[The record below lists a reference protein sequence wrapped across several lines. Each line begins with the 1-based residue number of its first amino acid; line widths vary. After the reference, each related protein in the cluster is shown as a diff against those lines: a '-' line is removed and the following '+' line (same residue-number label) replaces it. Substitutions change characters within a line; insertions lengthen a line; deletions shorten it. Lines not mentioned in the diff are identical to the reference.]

1 MILFSLKLIFI
12 FSQKTD
18 YVTSNH
24 LKGIINILEERE
36 NFMETILNAL
46 NPSQREAVE
55 HIDGAMLILAGA
67 GSGKTKTLTTRLA
80 YLVGEV
86 GIDPANTL
94 TLTFTNKA
102 ASEMRERALKLMPSR
117 VSYPPLLCTFHK
129 FGLLFLKFHIEKLGR
144 SNGFV
149 IIDSDDKKRLI
160 RAIAK
165 EKKIDLNLAFIASEI
180 SKYKNS
186 ILSPE
191 LVLEKAELPDY
202 KKIASIYVDYQK
214 NIEENNLVDFDDLLM
229 LTYKILSEND
239 DLRKETSNRYKYIMV
254 DEYQDTNELQF
265 QLLELL
271 SSEHNNLC
279 VVGDDDQS
287 IYGWRGANIRNIL
300 EFSNNFETCKT
311 VKLET
316 NYRSTEPILKAANTL
331 IEHNSTRLGK
341 KLTSH
346 KGAGDD
352 VKLLHSLD
360 ESMEAKAIA
369 HAIQKLLDEGT
380 DPDEIAVLY
389 RINALSRSLEEGFS
403 KAGLGFKLIGGMRFY
418 ERAEIKDLISYLRVL
433 SNPHDD
439 FSLVRIINKP
449 KRGIGKASIEKL
461 QKAAFDTKDSLYGY
475 VQKMTLG
482 EVDTIVSKKV
492 STSLA
497 QLVQDIAFLQEA
509 LQSELGNFITLFE
522 ERIKLK
528 DHYAGM
534 VDGMD
539 RILNIDEFYG
549 YFRDAIIKNPDLT
562 LDEFLNDISLQS
574 DQDQIEENAIT
585 IMSIHAAKGLEFEH
599 LFVIGLEEEFFPLLG
614 EGCNMEEER
623 RLGYVAI
630 TRAKSDLTLCYVD
643 SRFYKG
649 RRKMIDKSRFLG
661 EAGLIQDTSLKI
673 TKQADFKKGDLV
685 KHKIFGI
692 GRVQAAN
699 KSGKEY
705 KLLINFGG
713 NKKEI
718 LSSFVQSI

>member
-1 MILFSLKLIFI
+1 
-12 FSQKTD
+12 
-18 YVTSNH
+18 
-24 LKGIINILEERE
+24 
-36 NFMETILNAL
+36 METILEQLNAA
-46 NPSQREAVE
+46 QREAVE
-55 HIDGAMLILAGA
+55 HIDGALLILAGA

-80 YLVGEV
+80 YLIGEV

-102 ASEMRERALKLMPSR
+102 AAEMRDRALKLVQGKS
-117 VSYPPLLCTFHK
+117 SYPPLLCTFHK

-144 SNGFV
+144 GNNFV

-160 RAIAK
+160 RNIAK
-165 EKKIDLNLAFIASEI
+165 ELKIDLNISFIASEI

-186 ILSPE
+186 LLSPE
-191 LVLEKAELPDY
+191 VVKKNAELSDY
-202 KKIASIYVDYQK
+202 KKVAEIYEKYQE
-214 NIEENNLVDFDDLLM
+214 NITENNLVDFDDLLM
-229 LTYKILSEND
+229 LTYQILDSDPE
-239 DLRKETSNRYKYIMV
+239 LRKETSRRYQYIMV
-254 DEYQDTNELQF
+254 DEYQDTNELQYK
-265 QLLELL
+265 LLEHLC
-271 SSEHNNLC
+271 SEHGNLC

-300 EFSNNFETCKT
+300 EFHENFENTKV

-331 IEHNSTRLGK
+331 IEHNSRRLGK
-341 KLTSH
+341 QLSSH
-346 KGAGDD
+346 KGEGQEI
-352 VKLLHSLD
+352 KLLHSLD
-360 ESMEAKAIA
+360 ESLEAKSIA
-369 HAIQKLLDEGT
+369 HEIHKLIDSGA
-380 DPDEIAVLY
+380 DPEEIAVLY
-389 RINALSRSLEEGFS
+389 RINALSRSLEEGFT
-403 KAGLGFKLIGGMRFY
+403 KEGLGFKLIGGMRFY
-418 ERAEIKDLISYLRVL
+418 ERAEIKDIISYFRVV

-439 FSLVRIINKP
+439 FSLLRIINKP

-461 QKAAFDTKDSLYGY
+461 QKEAYDKHLSLYGY
-475 VQKMTLG
+475 IEKSLAG
-482 EVDTIVSKKV
+482 EYPMVVSKKV
-492 STSLA
+492 ANALEK
-497 QLVQDIAFLQEA
+497 LLEGIKA
-509 LQSELGNFITLFE
+509 LQDEMTHSLHNFIDIFE

-534 VDGMD
+534 VDGFE
-539 RILNIDEFYG
+539 RLLNIDEFYG
-549 YFRDAIIKNPDLT
+549 YFRDAVAKNPELN
-562 LDEFLNDISLQS
+562 LDEFLNDITLQS

-614 EGCNMEEER
+614 EGCDMEEER

-661 EAGLIQDTSLKI
+661 EAGLIQDASLKI
-673 TKQADFKKGDLV
+673 TKSSAFKKGDLV

-699 KSGKEY
+699 KSGKDY

-718 LSSFVQSI
+718 LSSFVQPI

>member
-1 MILFSLKLIFI
+1 
-12 FSQKTD
+12 
-18 YVTSNH
+18 
-24 LKGIINILEERE
+24 
-36 NFMETILNAL
+36 METIMNGL
-46 NPSQREAVE
+46 NPSQQEAAK
-55 HIDGAMLILAGA
+55 HIDGPMLILAGA
-67 GSGKTKTLTTRLA
+67 GSGKTKTLTARLA
-80 YLVGEV
+80 YLVGVV

-102 ASEMRERALKLMPSR
+102 AAEMRERALKLLPSR

-160 RAIAK
+160 RSIAK
-165 EKKIDLNLAFIASEI
+165 EKKIDLNLSFIASEI

-191 LVLEKAELPDY
+191 IVEQKAELPDY
-202 KKIASIYVDYQK
+202 KKIASIYVAYQK

-239 DLRKETSNRYKYIMV
+239 DLRKETSHRYQYIMV

-300 EFSNNFETCKT
+300 EFADNFNTCKT

-316 NYRSTEPILKAANTL
+316 NYRSTEPILKAANML
-331 IEHNSTRLGK
+331 IEHNSIRHGK
-341 KLTSH
+341 TLSSH
-346 KGAGDD
+346 KGKGQE

-369 HAIQKLLDEGT
+369 HKIQKLLDVGT

-418 ERAEIKDLISYLRVL
+418 ERAEIKDIISYFRVL

-439 FSLVRIINKP
+439 FSLIRIINKP
-449 KRGIGKASIEKL
+449 KRGIGKASIDKL
-461 QKAAFDTKDSLYGY
+461 LAAAFESKVSLFEYIE
-475 VQKMTLG
+475 KSLRG
-482 EVDTIVSKKV
+482 ELPLIISKKV
-492 STSLA
+492 ASSLT
-497 QLVQDIAFLQEA
+497 QLVEDVKLLQIEVS
-509 LQSELGNFITLFE
+509 QTLGNFISLFE
-522 ERIKLK
+522 ELMKLK

-549 YFRDAIIKNPDLT
+549 YFRDAVIKNPDLT

-673 TKQADFKKGDLV
+673 TKQAAFKKGDLV

-718 LSSFVQSI
+718 LSSFVQTI

>member
-1 MILFSLKLIFI
+1 MKEIL
-12 FSQKTD
+12 
-18 YVTSNH
+18 
-24 LKGIINILEERE
+24 GE
-36 NFMETILNAL
+36 L
-46 NPSQREAVE
+46 NPAQQKAVQ
-55 HIDGAMLILAGA
+55 HIDGPMLILAGA

-102 ASEMRERALKLMPSR
+102 ATEMRERALKLISNKI
-117 VSYPPLLCTFHK
+117 SYPPLLCTFHK
-129 FGLLFLKFHIEKLGR
+129 FGLLFLKFHIEKIGR
-144 SNGFV
+144 SNAFV
-149 IIDSDDKKRLI
+149 IIDSDDKKRVL
-160 RAIAK
+160 RSIAK
-165 EKKIDLNLAFIASEI
+165 ELKIDLNIAFIASEI

-186 ILSPE
+186 LLSPQV
-191 LVLEKAELPDY
+191 VLEKAELPDY
-202 KKIASIYVDYQK
+202 KKIANIYVKYQE

-229 LTYKILSEND
+229 LTYKILRQD
-239 DLRKETSNRYKYIMV
+239 DGLRKETSQRYKYIMV

-271 SSEHNNLC
+271 ASEHNNLC

-300 EFSNNFETCKT
+300 EFSDNFKSCKT

-316 NYRSTEPILKAANTL
+316 NYRSTEPILNAANLL

-341 KLTSH
+341 KLTSN
-346 KGAGDD
+346 KGKGDD

-369 HAIQKLLDEGT
+369 KEVQKLLDSGVN
-380 DPDEIAVLY
+380 PDEIAVLY
-389 RINALSRSLEEGFS
+389 RINALSRSLEEGFTKEGVS
-403 KAGLGFKLIGGMRFY
+403 FKLIGGMRFY
-418 ERAEIKDLISYLRVL
+418 ERAEIKDIISYLRVI

-439 FSLVRIINKP
+439 FSLLRIINKP

-461 QKAAFDTKDSLYGY
+461 QQAAFNEKLSLYEY
-475 VQKMTLG
+475 IEKSNHG
-482 EVDTIVSKKV
+482 ELPTVVSKKV
-492 STSLA
+492 ATSLA
-497 QLVQDIAFLQEA
+497 KLVASIKLLQES
-509 LQSELGNFITLFE
+509 LESQLENFITLFE
-522 ERIKLK
+522 EQIKLK
-528 DHYAGM
+528 DHYASM

-549 YFRDAIIKNPDLT
+549 YFRDGVIKNPNLA

-673 TKQADFKKGDLV
+673 TKSSTFKKGDLV

-699 KSGKEY
+699 KSGHEY

>member
-1 MILFSLKLIFI
+1 M
-12 FSQKTD
+12 KT
-18 YVTSNH
+18 
-24 LKGIINILEERE
+24 ILE
-36 NFMETILNAL
+36 AL
-46 NPSQREAVE
+46 NPAQREAVE
-55 HIDGAMLILAGA
+55 HIDGPMLILAGA
-67 GSGKTKTLTTRLA
+67 GSGKTKTLTSRLA
-80 YLVGEV
+80 YLVGV
-86 GIDPANTL
+86 IGIDPANTL

-102 ASEMRERALKLMPSR
+102 AAEMRERALKLMPSK

-144 SNGFV
+144 SNAFV
-149 IIDSDDKKRLI
+149 IIDSDDKKRLL
-160 RAIAK
+160 RSLAK
-165 EKKIDLNLAFIASEI
+165 ELKIDLNLAFIASEI

-186 ILSPE
+186 LLSPE
-191 LVLEKAELPDY
+191 LVLKKAELPDY
-202 KKIASIYVDYQK
+202 KKIATIYVKYQA

-229 LTYKILSEND
+229 LTHKILIEND

-300 EFSNNFETCKT
+300 EFANNFKVCKT

-346 KGAGDD
+346 KGAGKD

-369 HAIQKLLDEGT
+369 KEVQKLLDSGT
-380 DPDEIAVLY
+380 NPDEIAVLY
-389 RINALSRSLEEGFS
+389 RINALSRSLEEGFT
-403 KAGLGFKLIGGMRFY
+403 KEGVAFKLIGGMRFY
-418 ERAEIKDLISYLRVL
+418 ERAEIKDIISYLRVL
-433 SNPHDD
+433 SNPNDD
-439 FSLVRIINKP
+439 FSLARIINKP

-461 QKAAFDTKDSLYGY
+461 RKAAFDAKTSLFGYIQQSSKD
-475 VQKMTLG
+475 
-482 EVDTIVSKKV
+482 EIETIISKKV
-492 STSLA
+492 ATSLSK
-497 QLVQDIAFLQEA
+497 LLEVITLLQES
-509 LQSELGNFITLFE
+509 LHDELGNFITLFE
-522 ERIKLK
+522 EHIKLK

-549 YFRDAIIKNPDLT
+549 YFRDAVVKNPDLT

-574 DQDQIEENAIT
+574 DQDQIEEDAIT

-661 EAGLIQDTSLKI
+661 EAGLISDTSLKI
-673 TKQADFKKGDLV
+673 TKQAAFKKGDLV

>member
-1 MILFSLKLIFI
+1 
-12 FSQKTD
+12 
-18 YVTSNH
+18 
-24 LKGIINILEERE
+24 
-36 NFMETILNAL
+36 METLLKAL

-55 HIDGAMLILAGA
+55 HIDGPMLILAGA

-80 YLVGEV
+80 YLIGVV

-102 ASEMRERALKLMPSR
+102 AAQMRERALKLISNQI
-117 VSYPPLLCTFHK
+117 SYPPLLCTFHK

-144 SNGFV
+144 RNTFV

-160 RAIAK
+160 RSLAK
-165 EKKIDLNLAFIASEI
+165 ELKIDLNIAFIASEI

-186 ILSPE
+186 LLSPE

-202 KKIASIYVDYQK
+202 KKIATIYVKYQA

-229 LTYKILSEND
+229 LTHKILSENNE
-239 DLRKETSNRYKYIMV
+239 LRKETSNRYQYIMV

-300 EFSNNFETCKT
+300 EFSNNFEVCKT

-341 KLTSH
+341 KLVSH
-346 KGAGDD
+346 KGSGQE
-352 VKLLHSLD
+352 VQLLHSLD

-369 HAIQKLLDEGT
+369 RAIHKLLDAGE

-389 RINALSRSLEEGFS
+389 RINALSRSLEEGFT
-403 KAGLGFKLIGGMRFY
+403 KEGLGFKLIGGMRFY
-418 ERAEIKDLISYLRVL
+418 ERAEIKDIISYLRVL
-433 SNPHDD
+433 SNPNDD
-439 FSLVRIINKP
+439 FSLLRIINKP
-449 KRGIGKASIEKL
+449 KRGIGKTSIEKL
-461 QKAAFDTKDSLYGY
+461 QKAAFEAQLPLHTYIEKSISGK
-475 VQKMTLG
+475 VP
-482 EVDTIVSKKV
+482 EVVSKKI
-492 STSLA
+492 TTALK
-497 QLVQDIAFLQEA
+497 QLLQNIKL
-509 LQSELGNFITLFE
+509 LQKELNNDLGNFITLFE
-522 ERIKLK
+522 ESMKLK
-528 DHYAGM
+528 DHYVGM

-549 YFRDAIIKNPDLT
+549 YFRDAVNKNPDLT

-614 EGCNMEEER
+614 EGSNMEEER

-673 TKQADFKKGDLV
+673 TKSSTFKKGDLV

>member
-1 MILFSLKLIFI
+1 
-12 FSQKTD
+12 
-18 YVTSNH
+18 
-24 LKGIINILEERE
+24 
-36 NFMETILNAL
+36 METILNAL
-46 NPSQREAVE
+46 NPSQREAVQ

-102 ASEMRERALKLMPSR
+102 AAEMRERALKLMPTK

-144 SNGFV
+144 SNAFV
-149 IIDSDDKKRLI
+149 IIDSDDKKRLL
-160 RAIAK
+160 RSIAK
-165 EKKIDLNLAFIASEI
+165 ELKVDLNIAFIASEI

-191 LVLEKAELPDY
+191 VVLEKAELSDY
-202 KKIASIYVDYQK
+202 KKIANIYVKYQA

-229 LTYKILSEND
+229 LTYQILKED
-239 DLRKETSNRYKYIMV
+239 DNLRKETSNRYKYIMV

-271 SSEHNNLC
+271 SSEHSNLC

-300 EFSNNFETCKT
+300 EFADNFEVCKT
-311 VKLET
+311 VKLEI

-346 KGAGDD
+346 KGAGQE

-360 ESMEAKAIA
+360 ESLEAKSIA
-369 HAIQKLLDEGT
+369 HAIQKLLDEGA

-389 RINALSRSLEEGFS
+389 RINALSRSLEEGFT
-403 KAGLGFKLIGGMRFY
+403 KASLGFKLIGGMRFY

-433 SNPHDD
+433 SYPHDD
-439 FSLVRIINKP
+439 FSLIRIINKP

-461 QKAAFDTKDSLYGY
+461 QKAALDSHISLYGY
-475 VQKMTLG
+475 IEKMTLG
-482 EVDTIVSKKV
+482 EVETVVSKKV
-492 STSLA
+492 STALDK
-497 QLVQDIAFLQEA
+497 LVKDIYLLQEA
-509 LQSELGNFITLFE
+509 LKNELGNFITLFE
-522 ERIKLK
+522 EHIKLK

-549 YFRDAIIKNPDLT
+549 YFRDAVMKNPDLT

-574 DQDQIEENAIT
+574 DQDQIEEDAIT

-614 EGCNMEEER
+614 EGTNMEEER

-661 EAGLIQDTSLKI
+661 ESGLIQDTSLKI
-673 TKQADFKKGDLV
+673 TKASTFKKGDLV

>member
-1 MILFSLKLIFI
+1 MEMILN
-12 FSQKTD
+12 D
-18 YVTSNH
+18 
-24 LKGIINILEERE
+24 
-36 NFMETILNAL
+36 LNQA
-46 NPSQREAVE
+46 QREAVE
-55 HIDGAMLILAGA
+55 HIDGPMLILAGA
-67 GSGKTKTLTTRLA
+67 GSGKTKTLTSRLA
-80 YLVGEV
+80 YLVGVV

-102 ASEMRERALKLMPSR
+102 AAEMRERALKLMPSR

-129 FGLLFLKFHIEKLGR
+129 FGLLFLKFHIEKIGR
-144 SNGFV
+144 SNAFV
-149 IIDSDDKKRLI
+149 IIDSDDKKRLL
-160 RAIAK
+160 RSIAK
-165 EKKIDLNLAFIASEI
+165 ELKIDLNLSFIASEI

-186 ILSPE
+186 LLSPK

-202 KKIASIYVDYQK
+202 KKIATIYVKYQA

-229 LTYKILSEND
+229 LTHKILSEND

-271 SSEHNNLC
+271 SSEHDNLC

-300 EFSNNFETCKT
+300 EFADNFETCKT

-316 NYRSTEPILKAANTL
+316 NYRSTEPILKAANAL

-346 KGAGDD
+346 KGAGKD

-369 HAIQKLLDEGT
+369 KEVKKLLDAGT

-389 RINALSRSLEEGFS
+389 RINALSRSLEEGFT
-403 KAGLGFKLIGGMRFY
+403 KEGVGFKLIGGMRFY
-418 ERAEIKDLISYLRVL
+418 ERAEIKDIISYLRIL
-433 SNPHDD
+433 SNPNDD
-439 FSLVRIINKP
+439 FSLIRIINKP

-461 QKAAFDTKDSLYGY
+461 QKAAFDSQTSLFGY
-475 VQKMTLG
+475 MEKLSAH
-482 EVDTIVSKKV
+482 EVESVVSKKV
-492 STSLA
+492 SLGLA
-497 QLVQDIAFLQEA
+497 KLLEDIKFLQESI
-509 LQSELGNFITLFE
+509 QNELGNFITLFE
-522 ERIKLK
+522 EHIKLK

-549 YFRDAIIKNPDLT
+549 YFRDAVIKNPDLT

-614 EGCNMEEER
+614 EGSNMEEER

-673 TKQADFKKGDLV
+673 TKQAAFKKGDLV

>member
-1 MILFSLKLIFI
+1 
-12 FSQKTD
+12 
-18 YVTSNH
+18 
-24 LKGIINILEERE
+24 
-36 NFMETILNAL
+36 METILNAL
-46 NPSQREAVE
+46 NPAQREAVE

-102 ASEMRERALKLMPSR
+102 ASEMRERALKLMLSR

-191 LVLEKAELPDY
+191 LVVEKAELPDY
-202 KKIASIYVDYQK
+202 KKIASIYVEYQK

-300 EFSNNFETCKT
+300 EFSSNFEKCKT

-341 KLTSH
+341 KLTSD
-346 KGAGDD
+346 KGAGED

-403 KAGLGFKLIGGMRFY
+403 KAGLSFKLIGGMRFY

-439 FSLVRIINKP
+439 FSLIRIINKP

-461 QKAAFDTKDSLYGY
+461 QKAAFDMQTSLYGY
-475 VQKMTLG
+475 IKKMTLG
-482 EVDTIVSKKV
+482 EVETIVSKKV
-492 STSLA
+492 ATSLGK
-497 QLVQDIAFLQEA
+497 LVQDIEFLQEA
-509 LQSELGNFITLFE
+509 LQNELGNFITLFE
-522 ERIKLK
+522 ERIQLK
-528 DHYAGM
+528 DHYTGM

-549 YFRDAIIKNPDLT
+549 YFRDAVIKNPDLT

-673 TKQADFKKGDLV
+673 TKQAAFKKGDLV

>member
-1 MILFSLKLIFI
+1 
-12 FSQKTD
+12 
-18 YVTSNH
+18 
-24 LKGIINILEERE
+24 
-36 NFMETILNAL
+36 METILNDL
-46 NPSQREAVE
+46 NPAQREAVE
-55 HIDGAMLILAGA
+55 HIDGPMLILAGA
-67 GSGKTKTLTTRLA
+67 GSGKTKTLTSRLA
-80 YLVGEV
+80 YLVGV
-86 GIDPANTL
+86 IGIDPANTL

-102 ASEMRERALKLMPSR
+102 AAEMRERALKLMPSK

-144 SNGFV
+144 SNAFV
-149 IIDSDDKKRLI
+149 IIDSDDKKRLL

-165 EKKIDLNLAFIASEI
+165 ELKVDLNLSFIASEI

-186 ILSPE
+186 LLSPE

-202 KKIASIYVDYQK
+202 KKIANIYVKYQA

-229 LTYKILSEND
+229 LTHKILSSND

-300 EFSNNFETCKT
+300 EFANNFKVCKT

-346 KGAGDD
+346 KGAGED

-360 ESMEAKAIA
+360 ESMESKAIA
-369 HAIQKLLDEGT
+369 KEVQKLLDSGT

-389 RINALSRSLEEGFS
+389 RINALSRSLEEGFT
-403 KAGLGFKLIGGMRFY
+403 KEGVGFKLIGGMRFY
-418 ERAEIKDLISYLRVL
+418 ERAEIKDIISYLRVL
-433 SNPHDD
+433 SNPNDD

-461 QKAAFDTKDSLYGY
+461 QKAAFEHQTSLFGY
-475 VQKMTLG
+475 IEKASRGDV
-482 EVDTIVSKKV
+482 ENVVSKKV
-492 STSLA
+492 SSSLM
-497 QLVQDIAFLQEA
+497 QLLEDVKLLQES
-509 LQSELGNFITLFE
+509 LQRELGNFITLFE
-522 ERIKLK
+522 EHIKLK

-549 YFRDAIIKNPDLT
+549 YFRDAVIKNPDLT

-574 DQDQIEENAIT
+574 DQDQIEEDAIT

-661 EAGLIQDTSLKI
+661 EAGLISDTSLKI
-673 TKQADFKKGDLV
+673 TKQAAFKKGDLV

>member
-1 MILFSLKLIFI
+1 
-12 FSQKTD
+12 
-18 YVTSNH
+18 
-24 LKGIINILEERE
+24 
-36 NFMETILNAL
+36 
-46 NPSQREAVE
+46 
-55 HIDGAMLILAGA
+55 
-67 GSGKTKTLTTRLA
+67 
-80 YLVGEV
+80 
-86 GIDPANTL
+86 
-94 TLTFTNKA
+94 
-102 ASEMRERALKLMPSR
+102 
-117 VSYPPLLCTFHK
+117 
-129 FGLLFLKFHIEKLGR
+129 
-144 SNGFV
+144 
-149 IIDSDDKKRLI
+149 
-160 RAIAK
+160 
-165 EKKIDLNLAFIASEI
+165 
-180 SKYKNS
+180 
-186 ILSPE
+186 
-191 LVLEKAELPDY
+191 
-202 KKIASIYVDYQK
+202 
-214 NIEENNLVDFDDLLM
+214 
-229 LTYKILSEND
+229 
-239 DLRKETSNRYKYIMV
+239 MV

-265 QLLELL
+265 RLLEHLC
-271 SSEHNNLC
+271 SEHDSLC

-300 EFSNNFETCKT
+300 EFADRFENTKT

-316 NYRSTEPILKAANTL
+316 NYRSTEPILKAANAL

-341 KLTSH
+341 KLVSH
-346 KGAGDD
+346 KGEGKE

-369 HAIQKLLDEGT
+369 HQIHDLIDSGV

-389 RINALSRSLEEGFS
+389 RINALSRSLEEGFT
-403 KAGLGFKLIGGMRFY
+403 KEGLAFKLIGGMRFY
-418 ERAEIKDLISYLRVL
+418 ERAEIKDIISYFRVL
-433 SNPHDD
+433 ANPHDD
-439 FSLVRIINKP
+439 FSLMRIINKP

-461 QKAAFDTKDSLYGY
+461 QKAAFDAHLSLYEY
-475 VQKMTLG
+475 IARSIEG
-482 EVDTIVSKKV
+482 EYPTVVSKKI
-492 STSLA
+492 STSLEK
-497 QLVQDIAFLQEA
+497 LIEDIRLLREEMKHA
-509 LQSELGNFITLFE
+509 LGNFITLFE
-522 ERIKLK
+522 ERITLK
-528 DHYAGM
+528 EHYAGM
-534 VDGMD
+534 VDGFD

-549 YFRDAIIKNPDLT
+549 YFRDAVIKNPDLT

-614 EGCNMEEER
+614 EGSNMEEER

-673 TKQADFKKGDLV
+673 TKSSAFKKGALV
-685 KHKIFGI
+685 KHKLCGI

-718 LSSFVQSI
+718 LSSFVQAI

>member
-1 MILFSLKLIFI
+1 
-12 FSQKTD
+12 
-18 YVTSNH
+18 
-24 LKGIINILEERE
+24 
-36 NFMETILNAL
+36 METILNAL
-46 NPSQREAVE
+46 NPSQKEAVE
-55 HIDGAMLILAGA
+55 HIDGPMLILAGA

-102 ASEMRERALKLMPSR
+102 AAEMRERALKLMPSR

-144 SNGFV
+144 SNAFV

-160 RAIAK
+160 RSIAK
-165 EKKIDLNLAFIASEI
+165 ELKIDLNISFIASEI

-186 ILSPE
+186 LLSPE
-191 LVLEKAELPDY
+191 LVVEKAELPDY
-202 KKIASIYVDYQK
+202 KKIASIYVAYQK

-229 LTYKILSEND
+229 LTHQVLAQND
-239 DLRKETSNRYKYIMV
+239 TLRKETSERYKYIMV

-300 EFSNNFETCKT
+300 EFSSNFKTCKT

-346 KGAGDD
+346 KGAGEN

-369 HAIQKLLDEGT
+369 HGIQQLLDAGT

-389 RINALSRSLEEGFS
+389 RINALSRSLEEGFTKS
-403 KAGLGFKLIGGMRFY
+403 GLAFKLIGGMRFY
-418 ERAEIKDLISYLRVL
+418 ERAEIKDIISYFRVL

-439 FSLVRIINKP
+439 FSLIRIINKP

-461 QKAAFDTKDSLYGY
+461 QKAAFEVHVSLFEYIEKSLQGDLPL
-475 VQKMTLG
+475 V
-482 EVDTIVSKKV
+482 ISKKV
-492 STSLA
+492 ATSLTK
-497 QLVQDIAFLQEA
+497 LVEDVKL
-509 LQSELGNFITLFE
+509 LQSEVSTTLGNFITLFE

-528 DHYAGM
+528 DHYASM

-539 RILNIDEFYG
+539 RIMNIDEFYG
-549 YFRDAIIKNPDLT
+549 LFRDAVIKNPDLT

-574 DQDQIEENAIT
+574 DQDQIEEDAIT

-661 EAGLIQDTSLKI
+661 EAGLVKDASLKI
-673 TKQADFKKGDLV
+673 TKQAAFKKGDLV

>member
-1 MILFSLKLIFI
+1 
-12 FSQKTD
+12 
-18 YVTSNH
+18 
-24 LKGIINILEERE
+24 
-36 NFMETILNAL
+36 METILNAL
-46 NPSQREAVE
+46 NPSQREAVQ

-102 ASEMRERALKLMPSR
+102 AAEMRERALKLMPTK

-144 SNGFV
+144 SNAFV
-149 IIDSDDKKRLI
+149 IIDSDDKKRLL
-160 RAIAK
+160 RSIAK
-165 EKKIDLNLAFIASEI
+165 ELKVDLNIAFIASEI

-191 LVLEKAELPDY
+191 VVLEKAELSDY
-202 KKIASIYVDYQK
+202 KKIANIYVKYQA

-229 LTYKILSEND
+229 LTYQILKEND

-271 SSEHNNLC
+271 SSEHSNLC

-300 EFSNNFETCKT
+300 EFADNFEVCKT
-311 VKLET
+311 VKLEI

-346 KGAGDD
+346 KGAGQD

-360 ESMEAKAIA
+360 ESLEAKSIA
-369 HAIQKLLDEGT
+369 HAIQKLLDEGA

-389 RINALSRSLEEGFS
+389 RINALSRSLEEGFT
-403 KAGLGFKLIGGMRFY
+403 KASLGFKLIGGMRFY

-433 SNPHDD
+433 SYPHDD
-439 FSLVRIINKP
+439 FSLIRIINKP

-461 QKAAFDTKDSLYGY
+461 QKAALDSHISLYGY
-475 VQKMTLG
+475 IEKMTLG
-482 EVDTIVSKKV
+482 EVETVVSKKV
-492 STSLA
+492 STALDK
-497 QLVQDIAFLQEA
+497 LVKDIYLLQEA
-509 LQSELGNFITLFE
+509 LKNELGNFITLFE
-522 ERIKLK
+522 EHIKLK

-549 YFRDAIIKNPDLT
+549 YFRDAVMKNPDLT

-574 DQDQIEENAIT
+574 DQDQIEEDAIT

-614 EGCNMEEER
+614 EGTNMEEER

-661 EAGLIQDTSLKI
+661 ESGLIQDTSLKI
-673 TKQADFKKGDLV
+673 TKASTFKKGDLV

>member
-1 MILFSLKLIFI
+1 MESILNTLNS
-12 FSQKTD
+12 SQK
-18 YVTSNH
+18 
-24 LKGIINILEERE
+24 
-36 NFMETILNAL
+36 
-46 NPSQREAVE
+46 EAVE

-80 YLVGEV
+80 YLIGEV

-102 ASEMRERALKLMPSR
+102 AAEMRERALLLLDNKM
-117 VSYPPLLCTFHK
+117 SYPPLLCTFHK

-144 SNGFV
+144 SNSFV
-149 IIDSDDKKRLI
+149 IIDSDDKKRLL
-160 RAIAK
+160 RSIAK
-165 EKKIDLNLAFIASEI
+165 ELKIDLNISFIASEI

-191 LVLEKAELPDY
+191 LVTQKAELKDY
-202 KKIASIYVDYQK
+202 KQIAQIYTKYQD

-229 LTYKILSEND
+229 LTYQILSQDNK
-239 DLRKETSNRYKYIMV
+239 LRIETSNRYKYIMV

-300 EFSNNFETCKT
+300 EFSSNFKECKT
-311 VKLET
+311 VKLEV

-346 KGAGDD
+346 KGSGSD

-369 HAIQKLLDEGT
+369 HQIHKLIDSGT
-380 DPDEIAVLY
+380 DPEEIAVLY
-389 RINALSRSLEEGFS
+389 RINALSRSLEEGFT
-403 KAGLGFKLIGGMRFY
+403 KEGVAFKLIGGMRFY
-418 ERAEIKDLISYLRVL
+418 ERAEIKDIISYLRVI
-433 SNPHDD
+433 SNPNDD
-439 FSLVRIINKP
+439 FSLIRIINKP
-449 KRGIGKASIEKL
+449 KRGIGKTSIEKL
-461 QKAAFDTKDSLYGY
+461 QKASFDEKISIFEYI
-475 VQKMTLG
+475 QKATTGKLPLN
-482 EVDTIVSKKV
+482 VSKKV
-492 STSLA
+492 LTTLA
-497 QLVQDIAFLQEA
+497 SFVENINTLQIEI
-509 LQSELGNFITLFE
+509 ENGIGNFITQFE
-522 ERIKLK
+522 NIIKIK

-534 VDGMD
+534 VDGFD

-549 YFRDAIIKNPDLT
+549 YFRDAVINNNELT
-562 LDEFLNDISLQS
+562 LDGFLNDISLQS
-574 DQDQIEENAIT
+574 DQDQIEDNAIT

-630 TRAKSDLTLCYVD
+630 TRAKSDLTLSYVD

-661 EAGLIQDTSLKI
+661 ESGLIQDTSLKI
-673 TKQADFKKGDLV
+673 TKSSQFKKGDLV

>member
-1 MILFSLKLIFI
+1 
-12 FSQKTD
+12 
-18 YVTSNH
+18 
-24 LKGIINILEERE
+24 
-36 NFMETILNAL
+36 MEQILNEL

-67 GSGKTKTLTTRLA
+67 GSGKTKTLTARLA

-102 ASEMRERALKLMPSR
+102 ASEMRERALKLMPAK

-144 SNGFV
+144 SNNFV
-149 IIDSDDKKRLI
+149 IIDSDDKKRLL
-160 RAIAK
+160 RSIAK
-165 EKKIDLNLAFIASEI
+165 ELKIELNLSFIASEI

-186 ILSPE
+186 LLTPE
-191 LVLEKAELPDY
+191 VVLQKAELPDY
-202 KKIASIYVDYQK
+202 KKVASIYEQYQA

-229 LTYKILSEND
+229 LTYQILDENEA
-239 DLRKETSNRYKYIMV
+239 LRRETSNRYKYIMV

-265 QLLELL
+265 RLLEHLCC
-271 SSEHNNLC
+271 EHNNLC

-300 EFSNNFETCKT
+300 EFADHFENTKT

-316 NYRSTEPILKAANTL
+316 NYRSTEPILKAANAL

-341 KLTSH
+341 KLVSH
-346 KGAGDD
+346 KGEGKE

-369 HAIQKLLDEGT
+369 HEIHDLIDSGV

-389 RINALSRSLEEGFS
+389 RINALSRSLEEGFT
-403 KAGLGFKLIGGMRFY
+403 KEGLAFKLIGGMRFY
-418 ERAEIKDLISYLRVL
+418 ERAEIKDIISYFRVL
-433 SNPHDD
+433 ANPHDD
-439 FSLVRIINKP
+439 FSLIRIINKP

-461 QKAAFDTKDSLYGY
+461 QKAAFDAHLSLYEY
-475 VQKMTLG
+475 IEQSISG
-482 EVDTIVSKKV
+482 ELPNVVSKKV
-492 STSLA
+492 STALA
-497 QLVQDIAFLQEA
+497 KLLEDIRILREEM
-509 LQSELGNFITLFE
+509 QSSLGNFITLFE

-528 DHYAGM
+528 DHYAPM
-534 VDGMD
+534 VDGFD

-549 YFRDAIIKNPDLT
+549 YFRDAVIKNPDLT
-562 LDEFLNDISLQS
+562 LEEFLNDISLQS

-614 EGCNMEEER
+614 EGSNMEEER

-661 EAGLIQDTSLKI
+661 EAGLVQDASLKI
-673 TKQADFKKGDLV
+673 TKQAAFKKGDLV

-692 GRVQAAN
+692 GRVQAAT